1 MNAGIT
7 RTRPRTGF
15 PGLPALVTALACW
28 CLPAPVA
35 AGDVTVSQRDG
46 YRVIDAAVA
55 WHYQK
60 KVNRMVV
67 DSACYFDPEVLNSL
81 RCSWASS
88 TGGADPWRLRRDV
101 KRRTTKRCKKAGGR
115 SCVLFWR
122 NGEIRFDGL
131 LPVQAE
137 KIESALRGIATDDPK
152 ALSLP
157 EGVGVNWGFIGR
169 FKQVSDDWEGWRK
182 KNRGHNPHY
191 ALCVNERS
199 PWTSFGMQGP
209 RTHVEIVR
217 GMCVLKCQAI
227 SRFVDKDGTCYVVY
241 QDGEFASPAA
251 EQALRR

>member
-7 RTRPRTGF
+7 RTRPGRRF
-15 PGLPALVTALACW
+15 PGLPVLVTALAYW
-28 CLPAPVA
+28 RLPASVA

-55 WHYQK
+55 WRYQK
-60 KVNRMVV
+60 EVDRQVV
-67 DSACYFDPEVLNSL
+67 DSACYFDPEVENSL
-81 RCSWASS
+81 RCAWSSS

-101 KRRTTKRCKKAGGR
+101 KRRATKRCKKADGR

-131 LPVQAE
+131 SPVQAE
-137 KIESALRGIATDDPK
+137 KFESALRGIAADDPE

-157 EGVGVNWGFIGR
+157 EGVEVDYFRGL
-169 FKQVSDDWEGWRK
+169 FKQASDGWERWRK

-191 ALCVNERS
+191 ALCANERS
-199 PWTSFGMQGP
+199 PWSSFGMQGP
-209 RTHVEIVR
+209 GTHLETVR

-227 SRFVDKDGTCYVVY
+227 SRFVAKGGACYVVY

-251 EQALRR
+251 ERAIRQ